1 MSERNLS
8 KLVRLALLPALV
20 ASVAMGAAA
29 QTAGN
34 TAGTATG
41 IGAGIGA
48 GTATSAAE
56 GRQEQS
62 RKQDARSYRGVRV
75 SKMIGMTVRK
85 AKGGTIGQ
93 IGDMVVN
100 MKTGDVRYAILR
112 FDPSIFRGEKLFAV
126 PISELRIAPDRDDL
140 LYAIDESGWSR
151 AAIDRGDWED
161 GDDEVVAEADMNRFD
176 KLWSIARPADG
187 AQAHRASRLIGEDVE
202 TPSGE
207 NIGKV
212 EELVIN
218 MAENKV
224 HYAVLA
230 SDPSPASPERNYAFP
245 LRSFQAGVDNN
256 ALVLDIEKS
265 QLQAM
270 KSFPD
275 SRYANLN
282 DRDWVADIDRYFVTV
297 LPADSSS
304 TSTAGAAPAFGRLDT
319 DGDGSLTREEAQANA
334 RLNSAWQQLDKDDDG
349 RISESEFDSGR
360 GLASPAR

>member
-1 MSERNLS
+1 MSERKLS
-8 KLVRLALLPALV
+8 KLVRLALLPALA
-20 ASVAMGAAA
+20 ASVAMGGAA
-29 QTAGN
+29 QTAGD

-41 IGAGIGA
+41 IGAG
-48 GTATSAAE
+48 TAASAAE

-62 RKQDARSYRGVRV
+62 RKQDARSYRGVRA

-112 FDPSIFRGEKLFAV
+112 FDPSIVQGEKLFAV
-126 PISELRIAPDRDDL
+126 PTSELRIAPDRDDL
-140 LYAIDESGWSR
+140 LYAIDDSGWSR
-151 AAIDRGDWED
+151 APIDRGDWED
-161 GDDEVVAEADMNRFD
+161 GADNVVAEADLARFD
-176 KLWSIARPADG
+176 KLWGIARPAHG

-207 NIGKV
+207 KIGKV
-212 EELVIN
+212 EDLVIN

-256 ALVLDIEKS
+256 ALVLDIDKS

-270 KSFPD
+270 KSFPE

-282 DRDWVADIDRYFVTV
+282 DRGWVSDIDRYFVTV
-297 LPADSSS
+297 LPADTSS
-304 TSTAGAAPAFGRLDT
+304 TSAAGAAPAFGRLDT
-319 DGDGSLTREEAQANA
+319 DGDGSLTREEAQADA
-334 RLNSAWQQLDKDDDG
+334 RLGSAWQQLDKDDDG